1 MEFHEKLKEWMQ
13 LDCVAPEDI
22 PKIDLYMD
30 QITTFLEEQLKNTKR
45 HEDDKIF
52 TKTMINNYSKII
64 FCRLRLKRNIPGII

>member
-45 HEDDKIF
+45 HEDEIG
-52 TKTMINNYSKII
+52 
-64 FCRLRLKRNIPGII
+64 RAHV